1 MEDIYEWGLQ
11 VIRSIQT
18 IRCAPLDVLG
28 LFIHVVFN
36 SPVYIALILFYAFC
50 LDYRKARRMS
60 VSLFLSLS
68 VTCGIKNRLCVPRP
82 YTRDPSVGLATESS
96 WSTPSGHSASA
107 AAVFPVM
114 GVIEKKWKRWVRIVL
129 AVAVPLFI
137 GVSRCYV
144 GVHYPTDVLSGL
156 CLGYMV
162 ALFVILFLDQ
172 IEARL
177 SGLRSSFRVLIAAL
191 ITYLLLQLDNV
202 DSSMTGGFF
211 GLELG
216 CILLSQKG
224 GFDASKGTVKQKLLR
239 FLLGAAITLVPYFVM
254 KLAFPSEGEL
264 RALFRFIRYGATCFI
279 GMYVSPLAFIKLGL
293 GESESVSAEAAGTV
307 DGASE

>member
-11 VIRSIQT
+11 VIRAIQT

-28 LFIHVVFN
+28 KFIHVVFN
-36 SPVYIALILFYAFC
+36 SPVYIAILIFYAFC
-50 LDYRKARRMS
+50 IDMKKARKMG
-60 VSLFLSLS
+60 VSLLFTQAL
-68 VTCGIKNRLCVPRP
+68 VTGIKNRLCVPRP

-96 WSTPSGHSASA
+96 WSTPSGHSAGA

-114 GVIEKKWKRWVRIVL
+114 GAVEKKWKRWVRIVVA
-129 AVAVPLFI
+129 AVMPLFI

-162 ALFVILFLDQ
+162 ALFVVLFFDQ
-172 IEARL
+172 IDAKL
-177 SGLRSSFRVLIAAL
+177 SGLRTSFRVLIVAL
-191 ITYLLLQLDNV
+191 ITYALLLLDNM

-239 FLLGAAITLVPYFVM
+239 FLLGAVIALLPYLLM
-254 KLAFPSEGEL
+254 KIFFPSSGEL
-264 RALFRFIRYGATCFI
+264 RTLFRFVRYAVTCFLA
-279 GMYVSPLAFIKLGL
+279 MYVAPLVIIKLGL
-293 GESESVSAEAAGTV
+293 GVPESNPAERTGA
-307 DGASE
+307 DGAAE

>member
-11 VIRSIQT
+11 VIRAIQT

-28 LFIHVVFN
+28 KFIHVVFN
-36 SPVYIALILFYAFC
+36 SPIYIVILLFYAFC
-50 LDYRKARRMS
+50 VDYRKARKMGF
-60 VSLFLSLS
+60 SLLFTQAL
-68 VTCGIKNRLCVPRP
+68 VTGIKNRLCVPRP

-96 WSTPSGHSASA
+96 WSTPSGHSAGA

-114 GVIEKKWKRWVRIVL
+114 GVVEKKWKRWVRIVVA
-129 AVAVPLFI
+129 AVVPLFI

-162 ALFVILFLDQ
+162 ALFVVLFLDQ
-172 IEARL
+172 IDVKL
-177 SGLRSSFRVLIAAL
+177 SGLRTSYRILIAAL
-191 ITYLLLQLDNV
+191 VTYLLLLLDNV

-216 CILLSQKG
+216 CILLEKQG
-224 GFDASKGTVKQKLLR
+224 GFDASKGTIKQKVLR
-239 FLLGAAITLVPYFVM
+239 FLLGAAITLVPYLLM
-254 KLAFPSEGEL
+254 KLFFPSEGEL
-264 RALFRFIRYGATCFI
+264 RALFRFIRYLVTCF
-279 GMYVSPLAFIKLGL
+279 MALYVSPLVFIKLGL
-293 GESESVSAEAAGTV
+293 GESAKASSVPEGAAE
-307 DGASE
+307 